1 VIIEGFLHLFVNR
14 HNVIQRISLF
24 LFTLVNDLKLD
35 FIQSFSVVDDTLVGF
50 VELTKSLSS
59 IRNYRLFVRMDKFGL
74 ATICCAD
81 VEV

>member
-1 VIIEGFLHLFVNR
+1 MIIEGFLHLFVNR
-14 HNVIQRISLF
+14 HNVVQRISLF

-74 ATICCAD
+74 ATICCAY